1 MKDKQRVYI
10 SGAMS
15 GVAREHYLARFDM
28 AERILK
34 NEGWRVVNPA
44 RLAPCRWPWLYRLL
58 GYRLTLLYDLWYLS
72 RCTHIYKMPGWQQ
85 SRGANIESCWA
96 YHFKIWPTGKKSR
109 ENIDRHISK
118 LIIKQESK

>member
-58 GYRLTLLYDLWYLS
+58 GYRLTLLYDLWHLS

-109 ENIDRHISK
+109 ENTDRQISK